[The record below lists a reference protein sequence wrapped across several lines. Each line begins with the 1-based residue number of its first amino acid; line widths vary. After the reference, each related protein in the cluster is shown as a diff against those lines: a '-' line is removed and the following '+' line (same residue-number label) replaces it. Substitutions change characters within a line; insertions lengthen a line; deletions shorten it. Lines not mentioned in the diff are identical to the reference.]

1 MEPTEENL
9 RAWDEAHRRHAET
22 GHGAG
27 LPPLVRKALGDLHG
41 RRVLH
46 LGCGAGEAT
55 AELATLGATVTGVD
69 PSAERLEVARER
81 AQSVLWIEAELDAL
95 PSQLRRGRFDLVY
108 AGPGTLA
115 SLGDI
120 DGLTAGAAAA
130 ARKGGDVLLFDE
142 HPVAACV
149 DGLLHWRES
158 YFDGIRLGQVVNAF
172 VRSGLQI
179 EALEEYPARPHGA
192 RRLDARVPGEFL
204 LYARR
209 IG

>member
-55 AELATLGATVTGVD
+55 AELATLGAMVTGVD